1 MRPIAREDTVE
12 AAMRL
17 LPLFAFVG
25 AMTGCIVWVVAP
37 APVGGVTFVVYINP
51 VLFATD
57 GVLSVDVW
65 NAAQLAI
72 LDDNA
77 RCASFRGPTAAPLL
91 CPPDV
96 TFRDVV
102 PDRHDVPLSSL
113 AESFEL
119 TPRQVNPGERFRI
132 RLSGPNRDR
141 CNARSADL
149 DRTAERGRMVFR
161 DLPWQTTVRACVSPP

>member
-1 MRPIAREDTVE
+1 MRTGLNL
-12 AAMRL
+12 RL
-17 LPLFAFVG
+17 LPMLGFVCG
-25 AMTGCIVWVVAP
+25 MTACIVGVVAP

-65 NAAQLAI
+65 NGAQLAI
-72 LDDNA
+72 LDEQA
-77 RCASFRGPTAAPLL
+77 RCAGFRGPTAPPIQ
-91 CPPDV
+91 CHPDV
-96 TFRDVV
+96 MFKDVV

-113 AESFEL
+113 TTSFEL

-132 RLSGPNRDR
+132 RFSGPSRDR

-149 DRTAERGRMVFR
+149 DRTAERGRMEFR
-161 DLPWQTTVRACVSPP
+161 DLPWQTTLRACITPP